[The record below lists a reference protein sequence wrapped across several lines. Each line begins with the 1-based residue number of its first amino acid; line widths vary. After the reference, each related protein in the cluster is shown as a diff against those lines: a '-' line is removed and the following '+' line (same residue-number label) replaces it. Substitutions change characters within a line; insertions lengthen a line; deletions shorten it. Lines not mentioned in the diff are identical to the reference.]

1 MTPLQVMQALLK
13 KVHEKDLDG
22 LMSFLADDCSI
33 SQDRNELL
41 VSGKDALRE
50 FYKGIL
56 DRHSEMKIELADNFT
71 VGSVLAVREINRGMM
86 VDGKPQDVDTVW
98 IYQIVNEKVNLMHVF
113 SPDSSTTAAIKN
125 A

>member
-1 MTPLQVMQALLK
+1 MN
-13 KVHEKDLDG
+13 
-22 LMSFLADDCSI
+22 FLADDCSI

-71 VGSVLAVREINRGMM
+71 VGSVLAVREINRDMM
-86 VDGKPQDVDTVW
+86 VDGKP
-98 IYQIVNEKVNLMHVF
+98 
-113 SPDSSTTAAIKN
+113 
-125 A
+125 

>member
-1 MTPLQVMQALLK
+1 MTPLEVMQALLK

-22 LMSFLADDCSI
+22 LMNFLSDDCSI

-50 FYKGIL
+50 FYEGIL

-71 VGSVLAVREINRGMM
+71 VGSVLAVREINRDMM

-113 SPDSSTTAAIKN
+113 SPDSSTIAAIKN